1 VCEPEC
7 PNRAISMGDVLHP
20 IDSER
25 CTECVGF
32 FNDPQCAPVCPNGVP
47 GPDPEHKETKD
58 APLAKKNRLHP

>member
-1 VCEPEC
+1 
-7 PNRAISMGDVLHP
+7 MGDVLHP